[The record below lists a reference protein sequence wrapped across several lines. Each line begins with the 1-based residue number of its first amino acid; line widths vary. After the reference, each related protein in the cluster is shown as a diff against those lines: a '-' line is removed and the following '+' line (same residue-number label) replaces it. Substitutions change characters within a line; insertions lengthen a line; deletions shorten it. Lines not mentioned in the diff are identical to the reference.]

1 MASGLKPVTSG
12 SGRCPVIVVA
22 GTGSGVGKTSISIAL
37 TAALKKRG
45 FTVQTFKVG
54 PDFLDPTYL
63 SMASGR
69 KCYNLDGWMTGREYV
84 RTLFEK
90 QTQDADI
97 AVIEGVM
104 GLFDGSDAAASE
116 GSTAEIA
123 GWLGAPVLLVFN
135 ARGVARS
142 AAAMVK
148 GYCEFEP
155 GLEIF
160 GVIANSAGSK
170 RHEEWLK
177 KALASA
183 SLPPLIGAVPK
194 SAFPKLPSRHLGLVS
209 ADSDSFSLES
219 IDKLSL
225 AIEQHADMDEII
237 KMLSIKKREKKSVPA
252 GNGNCKKRIRLG
264 LAFDS
269 AFSFYYQD
277 NLEAMEAMGCEL
289 IKFSPIADDSLP
301 EELDGL
307 YIGGGYPEL
316 FADELM
322 QNTKMLDSIRTF
334 AKSGRAIYAEC
345 GGLVYL
351 SQGVK
356 TKNRIKYKF
365 VGLLPAWTK
374 MRDSFSSLGY
384 VDITL
389 TEKSL
394 LGDIGETL
402 RGHRFHYSELM
413 DNPVKNVD
421 WNTVYALKR
430 RLSDSETAEGYQHG
444 RVLVSYV
451 HAHLA
456 SCPNSI
462 ESLITI
468 CEGHDPSDR
477 SVRPGRQ
484 KQLAAEPHP

>member
-1 MASGLKPVTSG
+1 MNS
-12 SGRCPVIVVA
+12 RCPAVVVA
-22 GTGSGVGKTSISIAL
+22 GTGSGVGKTSVSIAL

-45 FTVQTFKVG
+45 LTVQTFKVG

-69 KCYNLDGWMTGREYV
+69 KCYNLDGWMTGKKYA

-90 QTQDADI
+90 QTRDADI

-104 GLFDGSDAAASE
+104 GLFDGSDAATSQ

-123 GWLGAPVLLVFN
+123 GWLNAPVLLVLN
-135 ARGVARS
+135 AKGVARS

-155 GLEIF
+155 GMDIF
-160 GVIANSAGSK
+160 GIIANNAGSK
-170 RHEEWLK
+170 RHESWLR

-194 SAFPKLPSRHLGLVS
+194 NAFPKLPSRHLGLVS
-209 ADSDSFSLES
+209 ADGDGFGHEI

-225 AIEQHADMDEII
+225 AIEQHADIDEII
-237 KMLSIKKREKKSVPA
+237 KMLSIKKRKKENVIA
-252 GNGNCKKRIRLG
+252 GNGNAAKRIRLG

-269 AFSFYYQD
+269 AFSFYYPD

-301 EELDGL
+301 ENLDGI

-316 FADELM
+316 FAEQLM
-322 QNTKMLDSIRTF
+322 QNSKMLDSIRKF
-334 AKSGRAIYAEC
+334 AQSGRAIYAEC

-351 SQGVK
+351 SQGVEM
-356 TKNRIKYKF
+356 TNGIRYNF
-365 VGLLPAWTK
+365 AGLLPVWTK
-374 MRDSFSSLGY
+374 MRQSFTSLGY
-384 VDITL
+384 VDIEL
-389 TEKSL
+389 TGNSL
-394 LGDIGETL
+394 LGVSGGRL

-413 DNPVKNVD
+413 DNPAKNGD
-421 WNTVYALKR
+421 WNAVYSLKR
-430 RLSDSETAEGYQHG
+430 RLSDEKTGEGYQNG
-444 RVLVSYV
+444 RILASYV

-456 SCPNSI
+456 SRPESI
-462 ESLITI
+462 ESFITM
-468 CEGHDPSDR
+468 CNRSVRCDR
-477 SVRPGRQ
+477 SVRCE
-484 KQLAAEPHP
+484 AN

>member
-1 MASGLKPVTSG
+1 MNRL
-12 SGRCPVIVVA
+12 CPAIVVA
-22 GTGSGVGKTSISIAL
+22 GTGSGVGKTSVSIAL
-37 TAALKKRG
+37 TAALKNRG
-45 FTVQTFKVG
+45 LTVQTFKVG

-63 SMASGR
+63 STASGR

-90 QTQDADI
+90 QTSDADI

-104 GLFDGSDAAASE
+104 GLFDGSDAVTSE

-123 GWLGAPVLLVFN
+123 GWLNAPVLLVLN

-148 GYCEFEP
+148 GYCELEP
-155 GLEIF
+155 GIDIF
-160 GVIANSAGSK
+160 GVIANNAGSK

-194 SAFPKLPSRHLGLVS
+194 GAFPELPSRHLGLVS
-209 ADSDSFSLES
+209 ANGDGFSHE
-219 IDKLSL
+219 IIEKLSL
-225 AIEQHADMDEII
+225 AIEQHADINEII
-237 KMLSIKKREKKSVPA
+237 KMLSIKNREKKSAVTRNV
-252 GNGNCKKRIRLG
+252 NGTKRIRLG

-269 AFSFYYQD
+269 AFSFYYPD

-289 IKFSPIADDSLP
+289 IKFSPIADESLP

-322 QNTKMLDSIRTF
+322 QNAKMLGSIRSF
-334 AKSGRAIYAEC
+334 AKSGGAIYAEC

-351 SQGVK
+351 SQGVE
-356 TKNRIKYKF
+356 TKNGTKYKF

-374 MRDSFSSLGY
+374 MHDRFSALGY

-394 LGDIGETL
+394 FGGLGDRL

-413 DNPVKNVD
+413 DDPAKNGE
-421 WNTVYALKR
+421 NRLFAQAQTFRRQNGR
-430 RLSDSETAEGYQHG
+430 RLPTWPHTGQLCA
-444 RVLVSYV
+444 R
-451 HAHLA
+451 A
-456 SCPNSI
+456 S
-462 ESLITI
+462 
-468 CEGHDPSDR
+468 GVPSGIDR
-477 SVRPGRQ
+477 KFHIKLRPERPERPVRPERAAWQAGTISGR
-484 KQLAAEPHP
+484 AARIKRVDST